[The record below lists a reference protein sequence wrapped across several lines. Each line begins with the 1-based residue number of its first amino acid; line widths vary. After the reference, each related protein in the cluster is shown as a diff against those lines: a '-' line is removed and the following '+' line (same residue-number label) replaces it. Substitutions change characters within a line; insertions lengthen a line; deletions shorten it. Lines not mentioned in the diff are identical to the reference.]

1 MAGTWTGLF
10 SQSVQANAYSLKL
23 SDPGT
28 GIENTILLDLS
39 PGDYRALQITTGEK
53 IRIRA
58 RQLIVNGDSL
68 DPEELETRGQSTLQ
82 FKRKSLG
89 FKLESGATLRH
100 GDKTE
105 SLKKFSV
112 LNLAMDKYYCHN
124 RLAFGMMEQTGLFD
138 LFYSF
143 SELRVNGKSEG
154 IFMAIERPEDW
165 AIRKKNSPLI
175 LRRGYG
181 HKIEKLKTDNKI
193 ARSETKRYLDYY
205 DEIYRNIGRYQGEE
219 LYNKLALRIDM
230 DNYMKWLAFNYIVHN
245 GDYSDEVF
253 FYIDPETDKFRVIP
267 WDYDDIFALFPHEG
281 RDESKKVI
289 GDKLI
294 FSVEDLLDRKIA
306 TDPYLYAAYLNCLE
320 EVLKKLTPEVLKQVF
335 EVSFA
340 ELCPYYKEEEII
352 KNVQFDL
359 YKDANTENLKNYL
372 ITIYIGLVSSRD
384 RMLQTLEGR
393 DRQVSTP

>member
-23 SDPGT
+23 ADSGT

-39 PGDYRALQITTGEK
+39 PGDYKALQITTGEK

-68 DPEELETRGQSTLQ
+68 DPEEIETRGQSTLQ

-154 IFMAIERPEDW
+154 IFMAIERPEHW

-181 HKIEKLKTDNKI
+181 HKIEKIKTDNKI

-219 LYNKLALRIDM
+219 LYNKLSLRIDM
-230 DNYMKWLAFNYIVHN
+230 DDYMKWLAFNYIVHN

-306 TDPYLYAAYLNCLE
+306 TDPFLYAAYLNCLE

-340 ELCPYYKEEEII
+340 ELYPYYKEEEII

-372 ITIYIGLVSSRD
+372 VTIYIGLVSSRD

-393 DRQVSTP
+393 E